1 MLEGEDSA
9 DDDGSKGAELFKKL
23 FEVKNLRKMTV
34 MYVGV
39 KMNAIYPHSMEPSP
53 RSFVLV

>member
-39 KMNAIYPHSMEPSP
+39 KMNAIYPHSM
-53 RSFVLV
+53 

>member
-53 RSFVLV
+53 RSLV